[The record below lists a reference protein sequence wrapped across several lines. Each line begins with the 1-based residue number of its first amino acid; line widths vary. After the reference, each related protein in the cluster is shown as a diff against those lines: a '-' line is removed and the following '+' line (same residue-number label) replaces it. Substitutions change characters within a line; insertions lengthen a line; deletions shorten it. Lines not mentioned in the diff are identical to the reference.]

1 MKYRPHQSLL
11 ITNGKFKGLA
21 CTVIDC
27 NDESQKIAVEISGV
41 KENKIISENTIL
53 NFNQVRAL

>member
-1 MKYRPHQSLL
+1 MRFAAHQALL

-27 NDESQKIAVEISGV
+27 NDETKKIAVEINGV
-41 KENKIISENTIL
+41 KQDKTISENTIL